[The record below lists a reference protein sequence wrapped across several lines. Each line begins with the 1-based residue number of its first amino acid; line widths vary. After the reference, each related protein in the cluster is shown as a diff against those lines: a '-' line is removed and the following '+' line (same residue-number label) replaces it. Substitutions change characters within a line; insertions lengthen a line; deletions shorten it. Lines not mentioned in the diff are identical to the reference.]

1 MKIVVCIKRV
11 VDTAAAVKI
20 SDDAIATIASIAA
33 KSVSGV
39 LDLDGG
45 AVGGIA
51 DVLGVKN
58 STKGIK
64 VEMQQDSVSV
74 DLNIIV
80 AFGKDISDIAA
91 EVQEKVRESIE
102 SMTGLI
108 ADKVNVNINSVKL
121 PSDKNKRD

>member
-1 MKIVVCIKRV
+1 MEEKNETGNI
-11 VDTAAAVKI
+11 KI

-91 EVQEKVRESIE
+91 EV
-102 SMTGLI
+102 
-108 ADKVNVNINSVKL
+108 
-121 PSDKNKRD
+121 